1 MSSCRKLRVMCG
13 IVGVFG
19 HNPVSQ
25 VIFDSLSM
33 LQHRG
38 QDAAGIATYF
48 DERFYLEKGNGLIT
62 EVFDAG
68 NMARLLGNIGIG
80 HVRYPTAGCA
90 SVAEAQPFYVNSPY
104 GIVFAHNGNL
114 TNVADIVQSLFET
127 DMRHLN
133 TSSDSEVMLN
143 VFAHAMAR
151 RGAVKPNEFDIF
163 AAVEE
168 VHRRCKGGYAVVAM
182 IAGVGM
188 VAFRDLNGIR
198 PLVFGTRQEGGKT
211 EYMIASESVALQVS
225 GFKLEHDLAPG
236 EVIFIDHNGEL
247 FNHVSLQAHEK
258 APCLFEYVYLA
269 RPDSTMDGA
278 SVYQCRINMGIKLA
292 EKIKRE
298 WSHLPIDVII
308 PIPST
313 SRIAAQEIA
322 TRLNIPYRDAFVR
335 NRYVGRTFIM
345 PGQAQRKQSIRRKL
359 NPIPQAFQ
367 GKNVML
373 VDDSIVRGTTIRE
386 IVAMTREQG
395 AKNVY
400 VCSAAPPVRYPN
412 VYGID
417 MPARSELVAT
427 GKTVQQLAKDIGADE
442 LIFQDLEDL
451 KDSITEAAPDL
462 THFDTSVFDGN
473 YVTGDV
479 TEEYLATLE
488 KQRND
493 AAKHTEDVASHITRN
508 LSSRL

>member
-1 MSSCRKLRVMCG
+1 MCG

-442 LIFQDLEDL
+442 LIFQDLQDL